1 MRLLSYVIS
10 RSIIVLFVCLGLT
23 AYYLLQDLCEA
34 IARTRQNQVLSPDF
48 DIETELKRWRRRY
61 HLICNYIE
69 RINSCFGLI
78 LLIELIKGFITF
90 FTFAFDLIVDFENGD
105 IYRPENHTLTL
116 VNIFLMGWC
125 YVTVIIAVC
134 NTIRTQVTF
143 ANVSHPILTLNKNMS
158 FFVPFLA
165 QVKRVIMELRQLE
178 FSDNKIQFQVNPIP

>member
-69 RINSCFGLI
+69 HINSCFGLI
-78 LLIELIKGFITF
+78 LLIELTKGFITF
-90 FTFAFDLIVDFENGD
+90 FTFAFDLIVAFENGD
-105 IYRPENHTLTL
+105 IYRPENETASL
-116 VNIFLMGWC
+116 VNIFLLGWC
-125 YVTVIIAVC
+125 YVTVVIAVC
-134 NTIRTQVTF
+134 NTIRTQVTL
-143 ANVSHPILTLNKNMS
+143 AIASYPILTFNKNML
-158 FFVPFLA
+158 FFVLFFA
-165 QVKRVIMELRQLE
+165 QVR
-178 FSDNKIQFQVNPIP
+178 